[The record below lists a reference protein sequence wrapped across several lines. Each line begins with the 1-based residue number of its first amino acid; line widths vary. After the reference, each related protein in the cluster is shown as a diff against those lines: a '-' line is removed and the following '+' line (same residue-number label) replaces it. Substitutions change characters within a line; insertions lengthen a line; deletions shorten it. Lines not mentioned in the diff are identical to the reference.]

1 MKSDPASHLDHERTL
16 WTENPSLIL
25 AGVDE
30 AGRGPLVGPVAAGAV
45 IIPQDLAETQ
55 LAGPWAA
62 LTDSKALTEHAREA
76 FFQELSST
84 PGVRIGLGWASVQE
98 IDTLN
103 ILRATHLAMAR
114 ALADLGTPPPQF
126 ALVDGLPVRGLPC
139 PSKAIVKGDASSLLI
154 SAASIVAKVSRDH
167 LLLQLDAQY
176 PGYGFAEN
184 KGYGTAKHLDA
195 LRTLGP
201 CPEHRRSFR
210 PVAEILQPYHQGEL
224 F

>member
-1 MKSDPASHLDHERTL
+1 MIPKPSSHLDFERRI
-16 WTENPSLIL
+16 WSASPGVIL

-45 IIPQDLAETQ
+45 IMPPDLAEAQ

-62 LTDSKALTEHAREA
+62 LTDSKKLTEHAREA
-76 FFQELSST
+76 FFQELQTT
-84 PGVRIGLGWASVQE
+84 PGVRLAVGWASVQE

-114 ALADLGTPPPQF
+114 ALAALGDPAPTF

-139 PSKAIVKGDASSLLI
+139 DSESVVKGDARCFLI

-167 LLLQLDAQY
+167 LLLDLDARY

-184 KGYGTAKHLDA
+184 KGYGTAQHLEA

-210 PVAEILQPYHQGEL
+210 PVSEILQPYHQGEL